1 MKEFL
6 KNRTSRRIIWIVVI
20 LFFLMNII
28 AIFHAYK
35 FTHFSDDKIERSK
48 DPQKLGRIEKIK
60 TLVFGVKN
68 PRPTNKL
75 IPTQEFETVRLKGQK
90 EIECWYIPN
99 PINRGTV
106 IIYHGFSGNKAS
118 MLDKS
123 DEFFS
128 LGYNTL
134 LVDFM
139 GSGGSEG
146 NQTTIGYFES
156 EQVKTSYEY
165 IKSRGESKIYLFGTS
180 MGSVSIMK
188 AFHDF
193 KIDPNAII
201 LECPFGSM
209 YKTVCARFELMN
221 APAFPMAGLL
231 VFWGGIQNGF
241 WAFGHNPT
249 KYAKSISCPT
259 LIMYGEQDKKVSL
272 GETSEIFSNLN
283 GPKKMKIFPEA
294 GHENLLNKNSD
305 SWKKEVSGF
314 LKMN

>member
-1 MKEFL
+1 MKELL
-6 KNRTSRRIIWIVVI
+6 KTKLSRRIIWTVVI
-20 LFFLMNII
+20 LFIVMNIV

-35 FTHFSDDKIERSK
+35 FTHFTDNKIERSK
-48 DPQKLGRIEKIK
+48 DPQKLGRVEKIK
-60 TLVFGVKN
+60 TLVFGVNN
-68 PRPTNKL
+68 PRPTNKS
-75 IPTQEFETVRLKGQK
+75 IPTQKFETVRLKGQK

-156 EQVKTSYEY
+156 EQVKTSFEY

-180 MGSVSIMK
+180 MGSVAIMK

-193 KIDPNAII
+193 KIDPKAII

-221 APAFPMAGLL
+221 APTFPMAGLL

-241 WAFGHNPT
+241 WAFGHNPSE
-249 KYAKSISCPT
+249 YAKSINCTT
-259 LIMYGEQDKKVSL
+259 LLLYGEQDKKVSM
-272 GETSEIFSNLN
+272 GETAEIFSNIP
-283 GPKKMKIFPEA
+283 GTKKLKIFPEA

-305 SWKKEVSGF
+305 TWKNEVSAF